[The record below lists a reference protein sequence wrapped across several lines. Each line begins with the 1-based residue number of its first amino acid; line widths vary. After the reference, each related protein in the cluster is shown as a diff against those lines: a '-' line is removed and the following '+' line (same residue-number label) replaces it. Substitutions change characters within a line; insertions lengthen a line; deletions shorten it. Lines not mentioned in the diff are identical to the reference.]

1 MIEPFF
7 IPDMQTAHNGY
18 AVYCLA
24 KMLQCSYLTSN
35 GNKPPVANTRPVFL
49 PVHWLAF
56 KKASDMQTGVF
67 LCLTL
72 SNAPATP

>member
-7 IPDMQTAHNGY
+7 ILDMQTAHNGY
-18 AVYCLA
+18 VKYCLA
-24 KMLQCSYLTSN
+24 KMLQRSYLIIN
-35 GNKPPVANTRPVFL
+35 GSKPPVANTRQVFL
-49 PVHWLAF
+49 PVHWFAF
-56 KKASDMQTGVF
+56 KKASAMRTGVF